1 MATRKIIRRGVAVL
15 FLFFLFSVLCVAS
28 AHGNEQ
34 EVKYSFPESAP
45 GTYIG
50 ALRNA
55 GWDSEKVKRF
65 SAVYAR
71 YRRAHA
77 FVELAEAIPGKH
89 ILLLAEWINVL
100 TKHNVDPY
108 LTAGIHPHEVYHG
121 VEIGKCSFYGSGGAN
136 EEVTKK
142 ENSRMKREKEAFD
155 IIIADIR
162 KNPQWK
168 NMNPGLPRVSC
179 LGGDIGYFQI
189 RPTVWLEYRD
199 RVLVVLGLKTASPYE
214 LIPAMV
220 AVNLILHDTT
230 RRLNLDPSEVTLGN
244 SLYFAKVAASYNLG
258 AAGVEK
264 CITTYGEAV
273 YHTASRLKKAAER
286 RTAPMPQKKSK

>member
-1 MATRKIIRRGVAVL
+1 MATGKITRRRAAVL
-15 FLFFLFSVLCVAS
+15 FLFSLSLVFCSTPAD
-28 AHGNEQ
+28 GNEK
-34 EVKYSFPESAP
+34 EAKYNFPESAP
-45 GTYIG
+45 GTYAG

-55 GWDSEKVKRF
+55 GWDNEKIKRF

-121 VEIGKCSFYGSGGAN
+121 VEIGKCSFYGSDGAD
-136 EEVTKK
+136 EEAAEK
-142 ENSRMKREKEAFD
+142 ENNRMKREKEAFD
-155 IIIADIR
+155 VIIADIR
-162 KNPQWK
+162 KNPQWR
-168 NMNPGLPRVSC
+168 NMNPALPRVSC
-179 LGGDIGYFQI
+179 RGGDIGYFQI

-199 RVLVVLGLKTASPYE
+199 RVLAVLDLKTSSPYE

-230 RRLNLDPSEVTLGN
+230 RRLKLDPSEVTLSN

-264 CITTYGEAV
+264 CLTTYGEAV

-286 RTAPMPQKKSK
+286 RAAPTPQKKSK